1 MQGLR
6 PSLPNQ
12 TDGEAMIPAGGTEN
26 NLDTYF
32 CICGELRWG
41 QESDQSTTQLS
52 GRFVTGMAEDSA
64 TTARQVLIR
73 VGVVARA
80 IATAQDLA
88 TPIATVY
95 IQWAL
100 GN

>member
-1 MQGLR
+1 MV
-6 PSLPNQ
+6 
-12 TDGEAMIPAGGTEN
+12 PAGGTEN
-26 NLDTYF
+26 NVDTYF
-32 CICGELRWG
+32 YICGELRRG

-64 TTARQVLIR
+64 TTARPVLMR
-73 VGVVARA
+73 VRFMLGVVARA
-80 IATAQDLA
+80 ISTARDLA

-95 IQWAL
+95 IQWTL